1 MVKAGSTG
9 PMDVVVIGA
18 GPAGVMAALRAAEL
32 GARTTLVTRDDFG
45 GMAAGDGPVP
55 VRTLAYAARLFRGA
69 MDLGRYG
76 ITVSAPVL
84 DYGRLL
90 ARTKEVVGDVREHSA
105 FREHIDRLG
114 VTLHERTGNARFA
127 DPHTIETESGLKLS
141 ADRVILCAGGKSRR
155 LPVPG
160 AEWTHTHSDAW
171 SLKDVPA
178 SMIVVG
184 AGMTGVQV
192 ASIFQTFGT
201 RVSLFQTGPRILPS
215 EDEDVSAAVAAGFR
229 ASGMM
234 VREGFGAIDSVEK
247 TATGVRMRFSKSGVP
262 DAVEADLVVVAIGW
276 IADADGLNLDQA
288 GVERDAR
295 GYVAVD
301 EYLQTSAPHVFA
313 AGDMT
318 GRWMLVPQAVH
329 DGWIAATNAVRGR
342 ARPLA
347 EGVCP
352 IGGFSEP
359 EYARVGL
366 TESSARSA
374 HDVVVA
380 TVRFDETTRTIID
393 ARTDGFCK
401 LIVDREAHTIVGC
414 SVVGDRAVEIVQ
426 VVAIAMSSRLRVGD
440 LARIT
445 LSFPTY
451 TGVLSRAAYR
461 ACEQLG
467 VDTNTWNQPGDAYG
481 Q

>member
-1 MVKAGSTG
+1 
-9 PMDVVVIGA
+9 
-18 GPAGVMAALRAAEL
+18 
-32 GARTTLVTRDDFG
+32 
-45 GMAAGDGPVP
+45 
-55 VRTLAYAARLFRGA
+55 
-69 MDLGRYG
+69 
-76 ITVSAPVL
+76 
-84 DYGRLL
+84 
-90 ARTKEVVGDVREHSA
+90 
-105 FREHIDRLG
+105 
-114 VTLHERTGNARFA
+114 
-127 DPHTIETESGLKLS
+127 
-141 ADRVILCAGGKSRR
+141 VILCAGGKSRR

-160 AEWTHTHSDAW
+160 AEFTHTHSDAW
-171 SLKDVPA
+171 SLKEVPD

-192 ASIFQTFGT
+192 ASIFQTFGS

-215 EDEDVSAAVAAGFR
+215 EDEDVSAAVTAGFR
-229 ASGMM
+229 ASGMV
-234 VREGFGAIDSVEK
+234 VRESFGAIDSVEK
-247 TATGVRMRFSKSGVP
+247 TATGVRMRFSKNGVR
-262 DAVEADLVVVAIGW
+262 DAVEAALVVVAIGW
-276 IADADGLNLDQA
+276 IADADGLNLDKA

-342 ARPLA
+342 TRPLD

-366 TESSARSA
+366 TESNARGA

-393 ARTDGFCK
+393 GRTDGFCK
-401 LIVDREAHTIVGC
+401 LIVDRGAHTIAGC

-426 VVAIAMSSRLRVGD
+426 VVAIAMSSGTRVED
-440 LARIT
+440 LARVS

-451 TGVLSRAAYR
+451 SGVLSRAAYR

-467 VDTNTWNQPGDAYG
+467 VDTSTWNQPGDAFG
-481 Q
+481 R